1 MNLEAART
9 PLAVMT
15 LGQVIILI
23 LILILILH
31 YYSGAA
37 EAAVVQRDL
46 QHWAHPQLHGEGG
59 LRPAAADEGGNQG
72 LVAAAGACLPGLGAG
87 GLGGCRGGRY
97 RRRRI

>member
-37 EAAVVQRDL
+37 EAAAVQHDL
-46 QHWAHPQLHGEGG
+46 QLWAHPQLHGGGG

-72 LVAAAGACLPGLGAG
+72 LAAAAGACLPGLGAG
-87 GLGGCRGGRY
+87 GLGGWRGGGY